1 MLKLWGRR
9 NSINVQKVLWCC
21 GELDIQ
27 FERIDAGMEFGIN
40 NTPDYLSKNPNG
52 CVPMIEDGEWVLW
65 ESHAILRYLSGVHG
79 LGTLWPGSPKAFA
92 DVDKWMDWFHTSF
105 EPDLRIAFWQL
116 IRTPAE
122 KRDMMAVDAARLRVI
137 KTLQI
142 LDAQLTGKKF
152 IGGTTFTMGDIP
164 IGVGAY
170 RWFALNLERPPM
182 RNLETWY
189 RRLTERPAYQQHVML
204 PLT

>member
-21 GELDIQ
+21 GELGVQ

-40 NTPDYLSKNPNG
+40 TTPDYLSKNPNG
-52 CVPMIEDGEWVLW
+52 RVPMIEDGEWVLW

-79 LGTLWPGSPKAFA
+79 LGTLWPGSPKSFA

-105 EPDLRIAFWQL
+105 EPDLRIVFWQL

-122 KRDMMAVDAARLRVI
+122 KRDMPAVDAARLRVI
-137 KTLQI
+137 KTLQT
-142 LDAQLTGKKF
+142 LDAHLPGRNSSAGIRSRWATF
-152 IGGTTFTMGDIP
+152 PSESARIGGLRSTWSGRRCAISKHG
-164 IGVGAY
+164 IGA
-170 RWFALNLERPPM
+170 
-182 RNLETWY
+182 
-189 RRLTERPAYQQHVML
+189 
-204 PLT
+204 

>member
-21 GELDIQ
+21 GELGVQ

-40 NTPDYLSKNPNG
+40 TTPDYLSKNPNG
-52 CVPMIEDGEWVLW
+52 RVPMIEDGEWVLW

-105 EPDLRIAFWQL
+105 EPDLRIVFWQL

-122 KRDMMAVDAARLRVI
+122 KRDMPAVDAARLRVI
-137 KTLQI
+137 KTLQT

-152 IGGTTFTMGDIP
+152 IGGNTFTMGDIP

>member
-1 MLKLWGRR
+1 MLKIWGRR

-21 GELDIQ
+21 GELNVQ

-40 NTPDYLSKNPNG
+40 NTPEYLSKNPNG
-52 CVPMIEDGEWVLW
+52 RVPMLEEGEWVLW

-79 LGTLWPGSPKAFA
+79 LTTLWPGSPKTFA
-92 DVDKWMDWFHTSF
+92 DVDKWMDWFHTTF
-105 EPDLRIAFWQL
+105 EPDLRVVFWQL

-122 KRDMMAVDAARLRVI
+122 KRDMAAVEVARQRVI
-137 KTLQI
+137 KTLSI
-142 LDAQLTGKKF
+142 LDAQLAGKKF
-152 IGGTTFTMGDIP
+152 IGGNTFTMGDIP